1 MGKGGR
7 HQHAVVLQH
16 PADLGKGFLRLRH
29 DVQCVGYDHHVEGL
43 IRIGQ
48 TEHILHR
55 KVQLCRLIIPLGF
68 DNHLRGGVRRLDVR
82 RRVYDVL
89 RDQPRAGRQLQHRFC
104 FHHRPDVRTHFVIR
118 RPILSHKAVVP
129 TGIFVPKVLLFFH
142 SRCPYLFF
150 VYLPPCA
157 SRKTSHRR

>member
-1 MGKGGR
+1 MGEGGR
-7 HQHAVVLQH
+7 DEHAAVLQY
-16 PADLGKGFLRLRH
+16 PADLGKGLLRLRH
-29 DVQCVGYDHHVEGL
+29 DVQRIGHDHHIEGFVR
-43 IRIGQ
+43 IRQ
-48 TEHILHR
+48 AEHILHR
-55 KVQLCRLIIPLGF
+55 KVQLRRAVIPSGF

-82 RRVYDVL
+82 RRVHDVFCN
-89 RDQPRAGRQLQHRFC
+89 QPRAGRQLQHRFR
-104 FHHRPDVRTHFVIR
+104 FHDRPDVRTHFVIR

-142 SRCPYLFF
+142 SCCPYLFF